1 MSAHSR
7 SEALI
12 QSAQREGGPVN
23 ALRIVLAQL
32 ARRPLQTV
40 LAVVLLAL
48 GVATLTFVVLVQG
61 QLSKQLARDAQGID
75 LVVGAKGSPL
85 QLILSALY
93 HVDVPTGNVPLAAMD
108 QLRRNRLVAQVI
120 PVSLGDNYR
129 GFRIVGTEPALIE
142 HYGARLAGGALWT
155 APMQSVIGSEV
166 ARVTQLAV
174 GGTLAG
180 THGLAQG
187 GAAHEE
193 ARYEVVGVLAPT
205 GTVLDR
211 LVLTDKASVWRV
223 HEGDPEDDAERRVL
237 EAERE
242 VTALLVRYASP
253 MAAAIVPRQV
263 NAESRL
269 MAASPASELARLFAV
284 MGVGIDTMRAFGGV
298 LVASSLL
305 ALFVTL
311 YNALE
316 ERRYDIAIMRLLGAS
331 RARVAILLLMESW
344 LLALVALLAGLA
356 LGLGAVAI
364 VGNWLAQSRAFVV
377 SPGTFAPELLWIGIV
392 AVAAA
397 TLAAALPA
405 WRASRMDIAATL
417 ARG

>member
-1 MSAHSR
+1 
-7 SEALI
+7 
-12 QSAQREGGPVN
+12 V
-23 ALRIVLAQL
+23 
-32 ARRPLQTV
+32 
-40 LAVVLLAL
+40 
-48 GVATLTFVVLVQG
+48 
-61 QLSKQLARDAQGID
+61 
-75 LVVGAKGSPL
+75 
-85 QLILSALY
+85 
-93 HVDVPTGNVPLAAMD
+93 D

-120 PVSLGDNYR
+120 PVSLGDNFR

-155 APMQSVIGSEV
+155 APMQAVIGSEV
-166 ARVTQLAV
+166 ARVTKLAV
-174 GGTLAG
+174 GGVLSG

-187 GAAHEE
+187 GAVHEE
-193 ARYEVVGVLAPT
+193 SRYEVVGVLAPT

-211 LVLTDKASVWRV
+211 LVLADKASVWRV
-223 HEGDPEDDAERRVL
+223 HEGDPADDAERRTL
-237 EAERE
+237 EEERE

-253 MAAAIVPRQV
+253 LAAAIVPRQV

-269 MAASPASELARLFAV
+269 MAASPANELARLFAV
-284 MGVGIDTMRAFGGV
+284 MGVGIDTMRVFGGV
-298 LVASSLL
+298 LIASSLL

-331 RARVAILLLMESW
+331 RARVAVLLLVEAW
-344 LLALVALLAGLA
+344 LLALAALLAGLA
-356 LGLGAVAI
+356 LGLAAVAI

>member
-1 MSAHSR
+1 MNV
-7 SEALI
+7 L
-12 QSAQREGGPVN
+12 G
-23 ALRIVLAQL
+23 IVIAQL

-48 GVATLTFVVLVQG
+48 GVATLTFVILVQG
-61 QLSKQLARDAQGID
+61 QLSRQLARDARGID
-75 LVVGAKGSPL
+75 LVIGAKGSPL

-93 HVDVPTGNVPLAAMD
+93 HVDVPTGNVPLAALD

-142 HYGARLAGGALWT
+142 HYGARFASGAPWSG
-155 APMQSVIGSEV
+155 PMQAVIGSEV
-166 ARVTQLAV
+166 ARVTHAAV
-174 GGTLAG
+174 GAVLSG

-187 GAAHEE
+187 GAVHEE
-193 ARYEVVGVLAPT
+193 ARYEVVGVLAPS

-211 LVLTDKASVWRV
+211 LILTDKASVWRV
-223 HEGDPEDDAERRVL
+223 HEGDPADDAERRIL
-237 EAERE
+237 EEERE

-253 MAAAIVPRQV
+253 MAVAIVPRQV

-269 MAASPASELARLFAV
+269 MAASPANELARLFAV
-284 MGVGIDTMRAFGGV
+284 MGVGIDTMRVFAGV

-331 RARVAILLLMESW
+331 RVRVGMLLLIEAW
-344 LLALVALLAGLA
+344 LLAAAALLAGLA
-356 LGLGAVAI
+356 IGLTAVAV
-364 VGNWLAQSRAFVV
+364 VGGWLAQSRAFAV
-377 SPGTFAPELLWIGIV
+377 SPSSLTPDLAWIGIV

-397 TLAAALPA
+397 TLAAAIPA
-405 WRASRMDIAATL
+405 WRASRMDIAQTL
-417 ARG
+417 AGG

>member
-1 MSAHSR
+1 M
-7 SEALI
+7 
-12 QSAQREGGPVN
+12 N

-48 GVATLTFVVLVQG
+48 GVATLTFVLLVQG
-61 QLSKQLARDAQGID
+61 QLSRQLARDARGID

-93 HVDVPTGNVPLAAMD
+93 HVDVPTGNVPLAAVD

-120 PVSLGDNYR
+120 PVSLGDNFR
-129 GFRIVGTEPALIE
+129 GFRIVGTEPALIG
-142 HYGARLAGGALWT
+142 HYGASLATGVLWS
-155 APMQSVIGSEV
+155 APMQAVLGAEV
-166 ARVTQLAV
+166 ARTTHLGV
-174 GGTLAG
+174 GGVLNG
-180 THGLAQG
+180 THGLTQG
-187 GAAHEE
+187 GAVHEE
-193 ARYEVVGVLAPT
+193 ARYEVVGVLAPS

-211 LVLTDKASVWRV
+211 LILTDKASVWRV
-223 HEGDPEDDAERRVL
+223 HEGDPGDDAERRLL
-237 EAERE
+237 EEDRE

-269 MAASPASELARLFAV
+269 MAASPANELARLFAV
-284 MGVGIDTMRAFGGV
+284 MGVGIDTMRVFGGV

-316 ERRYDIAIMRLLGAS
+316 ERRYDIAILRLLGAS
-331 RARVAILLLMESW
+331 RACVGMLLLIESW
-344 LLALVALLAGLA
+344 LLAVVALVVGLA
-356 LGLGAVAI
+356 IGLVAVAI
-364 VGNWLAQSRAFVV
+364 VGGWLAQSRAFVV
-377 SPGTFAPELLWIGIV
+377 SPSALAPELGWIGIV
-392 AVAAA
+392 AFGAA

-405 WRASRMDIAATL
+405 WRASRMDIAQTL

>member
-1 MSAHSR
+1 MNT
-7 SEALI
+7 L
-12 QSAQREGGPVN
+12 G
-23 ALRIVLAQL
+23 IVLAQL

-48 GVATLTFVVLVQG
+48 GVATLTFVILVQG
-61 QLSKQLARDAQGID
+61 QLSKQLARDARGID

-93 HVDVPTGNVPLAAMD
+93 HVDLPTGNVPLAAVD

-120 PVSLGDNYR
+120 PVSLGDNFH
-129 GFRIVGTEPALIE
+129 GFRIVGTEPALID
-142 HYGARLAGGALWT
+142 HYGARVAAGSGWST
-155 APMQSVIGSEV
+155 PMQAVLGHDV
-166 ARVTQLAV
+166 AQATHLGV
-174 GGTLAG
+174 GGLLNG
-180 THGLAQG
+180 THGLALG
-187 GAAHEE
+187 GAVHQQ
-193 ARYEVVGVLAPT
+193 ARYEVVGVLAPS

-211 LVLTDKASVWRV
+211 LILTDKASVWRV
-223 HEGDPEDDAERRVL
+223 HEHDPADGTERHAL
-237 EAERE
+237 EEERE
-242 VTALLVRYASP
+242 VTALLVRYAAP
-253 MAAAIVPRQV
+253 LAAAIVPRQV

-269 MAASPASELARLFAV
+269 MAASPANELARLFAV
-284 MGVGIDTMRAFGGV
+284 MGVGIDTMRVFGGV

-331 RARVAILLLMESW
+331 RRRVALMLLVEAW
-344 LLALVALLAGLA
+344 LLAAFALVAGLA
-356 LGLGAVAI
+356 IGLGAVAA
-364 VGNWLAQSRAFVV
+364 VGNWLAQARAFVV
-377 SPGTFAPELLWIGIV
+377 SPATLAPELGWIGIV
-392 AVAAA
+392 AVGVAS
-397 TLAAALPA
+397 LAAALPA

>member
-1 MSAHSR
+1 M
-7 SEALI
+7 
-12 QSAQREGGPVN
+12 N
-23 ALRIVLAQL
+23 AMRIVLAQL
-32 ARRPLQTV
+32 ARRPLQTL

-48 GVATLTFVVLVQG
+48 GVATLTFVMLVQA
-61 QLSKQLARDAQGID
+61 QLARQLARDAQGID

-93 HVDVPTGNVPLAAMD
+93 HVDVPTGNVPLAAVG
-108 QLRRNRLVAQVI
+108 QLRANRLVAQVI
-120 PVSLGDNYR
+120 PVSLGDNFR
-129 GFRIVGTEPALIE
+129 GFRIVGTEPALLA
-142 HYGARLAGGALWT
+142 HYAARFKAGAPWS
-155 APMQSVIGSEV
+155 APMQAVVGAEV
-166 ARVTQLAV
+166 ARATRLGV
-174 GGTLAG
+174 GGVLHG

-187 GAAHEE
+187 GAVHDE
-193 ARYEVVGVLAPT
+193 ARYEVVGVLAAS

-211 LVLTDKASVWRV
+211 LILTDKESVWRV
-223 HEGDPEDDAERRVL
+223 HEGNPADDAERRIL
-237 EAERE
+237 EEERE

-269 MAASPASELARLFAV
+269 MAASPANELARLFAV
-284 MGVGIDTMRAFGGV
+284 MGVGIDTMRVFGGV

-316 ERRYDIAIMRLLGAS
+316 ERRYDIAVMRLLGAS
-331 RARVAILLLMESW
+331 RGRIAAMLLLEAW
-344 LLALVALLAGLA
+344 LLALVALLAGLTI
-356 LGLGAVAI
+356 GLGAVAA
-364 VGNWLAQSRAFVV
+364 VGHWLAQARAFVV
-377 SPGTFAPELLWIGIV
+377 SPAALAPELAWIAIV

-397 TLAAALPA
+397 TLAAVLPA
-405 WRASRMDIAATL
+405 WRASRMDIADTL

>member
-1 MSAHSR
+1 M
-7 SEALI
+7 
-12 QSAQREGGPVN
+12 N
-23 ALRIVLAQL
+23 APRIVLAQL

-61 QLSKQLARDAQGID
+61 QLSRQLARDAQGID

-93 HVDVPTGNVPLAAMD
+93 HVDVPTGNVPLAAVE
-108 QLRRNRLVAQVI
+108 QLRAHRLVEQVI

-129 GFRIVGTEPALIE
+129 GFRIVGTEPALLV
-142 HYGARLAGGALWT
+142 HYGARTASGGVWS
-155 APMQSVIGSEV
+155 APMQAVLGAEAARLTGLGVGSV
-166 ARVTQLAV
+166 LH
-174 GGTLAG
+174 G

-187 GAAHEE
+187 GAVHEE
-193 ARYEVVGVLAPT
+193 ARYEVVGVLARS

-223 HEGDPEDDAERRVL
+223 HEGDPADDAERRIL
-237 EAERE
+237 EEERE

-269 MAASPASELARLFAV
+269 MAASPANELARLFAV
-284 MGVGIDTMRAFGGV
+284 MGVGIDTMRVFGGV
-298 LVASSLL
+298 LIAASLL

-311 YNALE
+311 FNALE

-331 RARVAILLLMESW
+331 RGRVAGLLLLESW
-344 LLALVALLAGLA
+344 LLALVAVLAGLFT
-356 LGLGAVAI
+356 GLAAVAL
-364 VGNWLAQSRAFVV
+364 VGRWLAQSRAFAV
-377 SPGTFAPELLWIGIV
+377 SPTALAPELAWIGIV
-392 AVAAA
+392 ALVAA

-405 WRASRMDIAATL
+405 WRASRMDIADTL